1 MLSRNYLFNI
11 MIFILLA
18 SLWGFSFIFLRL
30 ASLHFDV
37 ISLANGRIFFACIF
51 LLPFFLLS
59 KIPSQIFFLFGLGM
73 LNSAVP
79 FVLTSFSALHL
90 PASYLA
96 TINSLV
102 PLITVCARRA
112 FFGTIPT
119 KKTGF
124 AVLIGTVGVVLVV
137 GLGPLRFSDEIFI
150 SCLASIGAAIC
161 YSLSGIFVIHFF
173 KNTSLIAL
181 SFMSLMSSFIMLTP
195 INYLTLDEFPE
206 FPLEGLYSL
215 AILGV
220 FCTGLAY
227 LLYFQV
233 LKFFGPTASS
243 SVTYSVPMFGTLWG
257 VLFLGEVVTWQI
269 GIGCAVILIAS
280 IVIFQGESQA

>member
-1 MLSRNYLFNI
+1 MLTRNYLFNI
-11 MIFILLA
+11 IIFILLA
-18 SLWGFSFIFLRL
+18 SLWGLSFIFLRL

-59 KIPSQIFFLFGLGM
+59 KIPSQIFFLFGLGL
-73 LNSAVP
+73 LNSALP
-79 FVLTSFSALHL
+79 FTLTSFSAMHL

-102 PLITVCARRA
+102 PLITVCVRRA

-137 GLGPLRFSDEIFI
+137 GLGPLRFSEEIFI

-173 KNTSLIAL
+173 KNKSLIAL
-181 SFMSLMSSFIMLTP
+181 SFMSLISAFIILTP
-195 INYLTLDEFPE
+195 INYFTLDEFPE

-257 VLFLGEVVTWQI
+257 VLFLGEIVTWQI
-269 GIGCAVILIAS
+269 AIGCAVILIAS
-280 IVIFQGESQA
+280 IIIFQGESQV

>member
-1 MLSRNYLFNI
+1 M
-11 MIFILLA
+11 
-18 SLWGFSFIFLRL
+18 
-30 ASLHFDV
+30 
-37 ISLANGRIFFACIF
+37 
-51 LLPFFLLS
+51 
-59 KIPSQIFFLFGLGM
+59 
-73 LNSAVP
+73 
-79 FVLTSFSALHL
+79 HL

-102 PLITVCARRA
+102 PLITVCARRV

-124 AVLIGTVGVVLVV
+124 AVLIGTLGVVLVV
-137 GLGPLRFSDEIFI
+137 GLGPLRFSEEIFI
-150 SCLASIGAAIC
+150 ACFASIGAAIC

-173 KNTSLIAL
+173 KNESLIAL
-181 SFMSLMSSFIMLTP
+181 SFMSLISAFIILAP
-195 INYLTLDEFPE
+195 INYFTLDEFPK

-243 SVTYSVPMFGTLWG
+243 SVTYSVPMFGNVMGRSILGRGYYMANRYRLCCNTYSEHCNFSG
-257 VLFLGEVVTWQI
+257 GKESMKIVLIRHGQTDWNKKKN
-269 GIGCAVILIAS
+269 S
-280 IVIFQGESQA
+280 RSY

>member
-1 MLSRNYLFNI
+1 
-11 MIFILLA
+11 
-18 SLWGFSFIFLRL
+18 
-30 ASLHFDV
+30 
-37 ISLANGRIFFACIF
+37 
-51 LLPFFLLS
+51 
-59 KIPSQIFFLFGLGM
+59 M

-112 FFGTIPT
+112 LFGTIPT
-119 KKTGF
+119 KKTRF
-124 AVLIGTVGVVLVV
+124 AVLIGTFGVVLVV
-137 GLGPLRFSDEIFI
+137 GLGPLTFSGEILV
-150 SCLASIGAAIC
+150 SCFASIGAALC
-161 YSLSGIFVIHFF
+161 YSLSGIFVMHFF
-173 KNTSLIAL
+173 KNKSLIAL
-181 SFMSLMSSFIMLTP
+181 SFMSLISAFIILTP
-195 INYLTLDEFPE
+195 INYFALDEFPE
-206 FPLEGLYSL
+206 FPIEGLYSL

-257 VLFLGEVVTWQI
+257 VLFLGEVITWQI
-269 GIGCAVILIAS
+269 GIGCVVILIAS
-280 IVIFQGESQA
+280 IVIFQGESRA

>member
-1 MLSRNYLFNI
+1 MLSRSYLFNI
-11 MIFILLA
+11 TIFILLA
-18 SLWGFSFIFLRL
+18 SLWGLSFIFLRL
-30 ASLHFDV
+30 ASSHFDV

-51 LLPFFLLS
+51 LLPFFLFS
-59 KIPSQIFFLFGLGM
+59 KIPSQILCLFGLGF
-73 LNSAVP
+73 LNSALP
-79 FVLTSFSALHL
+79 FALTSFSAMHL

-102 PLITVCARRA
+102 PLITVFARRA

-137 GLGPLRFSDEIFI
+137 GLGPLRFSEEIFI
-150 SCLASIGAAIC
+150 AFLASIGAAIC

-173 KNTSLIAL
+173 KKTSLIAL
-181 SFMSLMSSFIMLTP
+181 SFMSLISAFIILTP
-195 INYLTLDEFPE
+195 INYFTLDEFPE

-257 VLFLGEVVTWQI
+257 VLFLGEVITWQI
-269 GIGCAVILIAS
+269 VIGCAVILLAS

>member
-1 MLSRNYLFNI
+1 MLNRSYLFNI
-11 MIFILLA
+11 TIFVLLA
-18 SLWGFSFIFLRL
+18 SLWGLSFIFLRL
-30 ASLHFDV
+30 ASMYFDV
-37 ISLANGRIFFACIF
+37 ISLANGRIFFACIV
-51 LLPFFLLS
+51 LLPFFFFS
-59 KIPSQIFFLFGLGM
+59 RMPSQLFFLFGLGF
-73 LNSAVP
+73 LNSALP
-79 FVLTSFSALHL
+79 FALTSFSAMHL

-119 KKTGF
+119 RKTSF
-124 AVLIGTVGVVLVV
+124 AVLIGTLGVILVV
-137 GLGPLRFSDEIFI
+137 GLGPLRFSEEIFI
-150 SCLASIGAAIC
+150 SCLASIFAAIC
-161 YSLSGIFVIHFF
+161 YSLSGIFAIHFF
-173 KNTSLIAL
+173 KNESLIAL
-181 SFMSLMSSFIMLTP
+181 SFMSLTSAFIILTP
-195 INYLTLDEFPE
+195 INYFTLDQMPE
-206 FPLEGLYSL
+206 FSLVGLYSL
-215 AILGV
+215 VILGV

-257 VLFLGEVVTWQI
+257 VLFLGEIVTWQI

>member
-11 MIFILLA
+11 TIFILLA
-18 SLWGFSFIFLRL
+18 SLWGLSFIFLRL

-37 ISLANGRIFFACIF
+37 ISLANGRILFACIF
-51 LLPFFLLS
+51 LLPFFLFS
-59 KIPSQIFFLFGLGM
+59 GMPSQIFFLFGLGF
-73 LNSAVP
+73 LNSALP
-79 FVLTSFSALHL
+79 FALTSFSAMHL

-112 FFGTIPT
+112 FFGISPT
-119 KKTGF
+119 KKTGL
-124 AVLIGTVGVVLVV
+124 AVFMGTLGVVMVV
-137 GLGPLRFSDEIFI
+137 GLGPLRFNEEILM

-161 YSLSGIFVIHFF
+161 YALSGIFVVHFF
-173 KNTSLIAL
+173 KNKSLIAL
-181 SFMSLMSSFIMLTP
+181 SFMSLISAFAILTP
-195 INYLTLDEFPE
+195 INYFTLDEFPE

-257 VLFLGEVVTWQI
+257 VLFLGEVITWQI
-269 GIGCAVILIAS
+269 GMGCAVILLAS
-280 IVIFQGESQA
+280 IIIFQGESQA

>member
-1 MLSRNYLFNI
+1 M
-11 MIFILLA
+11 
-18 SLWGFSFIFLRL
+18 RL
-30 ASLHFDV
+30 ASSHFDV
-37 ISLANGRIFFACIF
+37 ISLANGRIFFACVF
-51 LLPFFLLS
+51 LLPFFLFSRAPS
-59 KIPSQIFFLFGLGM
+59 KIFFLFCLGV
-73 LNSAVP
+73 LNSALP
-79 FVLTSFSALHL
+79 FTLTSFSAMHL

-124 AVLIGTVGVVLVV
+124 AVLIGTFGVMLVV
-137 GLGPLRFSDEIFI
+137 GLGPLGFSEEIFL

-161 YSLSGIFVIHFF
+161 YSLSGIFAIHFF
-173 KNTSLIAL
+173 KKESLIAL
-181 SFMSLMSSFIMLTP
+181 SFMSLISALIILTP
-195 INYLTLDEFPE
+195 INFVMLDGFPE

-215 AILGV
+215 AILGI

-257 VLFLGEVVTWQI
+257 VLFLGEVITWQI

-280 IVIFQGESQA
+280 IVIFQGASRA

>member
-1 MLSRNYLFNI
+1 MLTRSYLFNI
-11 MIFILLA
+11 TIFVLLA
-18 SLWGFSFIFLRL
+18 SLWGLSFIFLRL
-30 ASLHFDV
+30 ASMYFDV

-51 LLPFFLLS
+51 LLPFFLFS
-59 KIPSQIFFLFGLGM
+59 KIPSRIFFLFGLGF
-73 LNSAVP
+73 LNSALP
-79 FVLTSFSALHL
+79 FALTSFSAMHL

-112 FFGTIPT
+112 FFGTIPSR
-119 KKTGF
+119 KTSF
-124 AVLIGTVGVVLVV
+124 AVLIGTLGVVLVV
-137 GLGPLRFSDEIFI
+137 GLGPLRFSEEIFI

-161 YSLSGIFVIHFF
+161 YSLSGIFAIHFF
-173 KNTSLIAL
+173 KNESLIAL
-181 SFMSLMSSFIMLTP
+181 SFMSLISAFIILTP
-195 INYLTLDEFPE
+195 INYFTLDQIPDSS
-206 FPLEGLYSL
+206 LEGFYSL

-257 VLFLGEVVTWQI
+257 VLFLGEVITWQI
-269 GIGCAVILIAS
+269 GIGCAVITIAS
-280 IVIFQGESQA
+280 IVIFQGESRA